1 MKELILKRCK
11 HCGAIVKV
19 IEEGSGKYI
28 CCGEE
33 MEVITPNSV
42 DAAFEK
48 HVPNYER
55 VGENIHIT
63 INHVME
69 EDHYIE
75 WILVKMNKENREV
88 LLNPNDV
95 PEMTVPYEKGAII
108 YAYCNKH
115 GLWNKVVE

>member
-19 IEEGSGKYI
+19 IEAGSGKYI
-28 CCGEE
+28 CCKEE

-42 DAAFEK
+42 DIAFEK

-55 VGENIHIT
+55 VGENIHIK

-88 LLNPNDV
+88 LLSPNDV